1 MHDEENEK
9 RNNGDD
15 AQDLNHD
22 DSPSAAMAST
32 LLTRGQ
38 IGIVDAHLSR
48 SHSAGAADG
57 PGGLV
62 TRPFTRVGAP

>member
-1 MHDEENEK
+1 MHDEEDEK

-32 LLTRGQ
+32 LLTSTQ
-38 IGIVDAHLSR
+38 IGIVGAYLSGVTPRMARKAR
-48 SHSAGAADG
+48 SC
-57 PGGLV
+57 
-62 TRPFTRVGAP
+62 T